1 MIPVAGQQV
10 GPYEILGRLGS
21 GGMGIVFS
29 AWDSRL
35 HRDVAIKLLR
45 EDYTRADDRERFL
58 MEARAASGL
67 NHPNICTI
75 FDMGEQ
81 EGNPYMVME
90 LLRGQTL
97 RSCIQSGPM
106 STEEILHT
114 GIEIADALVA
124 AHTRGIIHRDIKPA
138 NIFLVDKPYGGWQ
151 VKVLDF
157 GLAKIDLGDG
167 VDPMLEMTA
176 QGTTVGTVTYM
187 SPEQARG
194 EILDAR
200 SDLFAVGIVLYEMAT
215 GVVPFQGKTSATVFV
230 ELLNEPPQLVRNANP
245 DIPIEFERIILKL
258 LAKDRTERFQSSA
271 ELLDA
276 LNHVVLP
283 DKPSAPN
290 RRFGSP
296 PPSTIGEASTSAILR
311 AFELDEKPRTS
322 DSSSR
327 GVQRSL
333 RETSILR
340 PVRREPLPP
349 SEFPVAPTHW
359 TRPPELGGVAAAGD
373 SSSAEASAALG
384 SASAECMAPGART
397 NQQVPEIF
405 SYSKPEEEVAAPV
418 PAVEETAVPRWLL
431 WAIAGIVVSL
441 LAGIL
446 IWRIGA
452 VRL

>member
-167 VDPMLEMTA
+167 VDPMLEVTA
-176 QGTTVGTVTYM
+176 QGTTVGTVAYM

-194 EILDAR
+194 ETLDAR
-200 SDLFAVGIVLYEMAT
+200 SDLFAAGIVLYEMAT
-215 GVVPFQGKTSATVFV
+215 GIVPFQGKTSATVFV

-276 LNHVVLP
+276 LHHVVLP

-296 PPSTIGEASTSAILR
+296 PPSTSAILR
-311 AFELDEKPRTS
+311 AFESDEKPQTS
-322 DSSSR
+322 DSSSGGER
-327 GVQRSL
+327 PSS
-333 RETSILR
+333 RETSIIR

-349 SEFPVAPTHW
+349 SEFPVTPTHW
-359 TRPPELGGVAAAGD
+359 TRPSQLGGVATAGD
-373 SSSAEASAALG
+373 LSSADASASSG
-384 SASAECMAPGART
+384 SVSAECMAAIART
-397 NQQVPEIF
+397 NQHPPEIF
-405 SYSKPEEEVAAPV
+405 SFSEPEGQVAVPV
-418 PAVEETAVPRWLL
+418 PVVEESAVPRWLL
-431 WAIAGIVVSL
+431 WASAGIVVSL
-441 LAGIL
+441 LVGIL